1 MFLSARNHAIL
12 ISLGLLL
19 KESQGCG
26 KHSRL
31 VITVVHPM
39 PQSNAL
45 FYFYYML
52 LLGFVFRNPVSVIIS
67 ETHCCT
73 SVK

>member
-1 MFLSARNHAIL
+1 MFLSARNQAIL

-19 KESQGCG
+19 KKSQGCG

-39 PQSNAL
+39 PQSDAL
-45 FYFYYML
+45 FYF
-52 LLGFVFRNPVSVIIS
+52 FICF
-67 ETHCCT
+67 C
-73 SVK
+73 